1 MLHVKRIPLPQER
14 NPATGRCWFRTDS
27 LCPFSPKA
35 MLDRHMFA
43 RDEDKPIRDELAM
56 IYLRCGDP
64 SVHSRRASSETS
76 LQRNGNGSA

>member
-1 MLHVKRIPLPQER
+1 
-14 NPATGRCWFRTDS
+14 
-27 LCPFSPKA
+27 
-35 MLDRHMFA
+35 MFA